1 MDSVER
7 VDQSTF
13 QQGLIKLTKE
23 VTQLLSRTKP
33 AAINGSGLLNFND
46 ASRLQE
52 ISGGS
57 EEIPS
62 VKKFIENRDFQGAI
76 TLLEYEKMN
85 GNINEETDLWLV
97 YCEFHRG
104 NYKQALLQYEAMNNP
119 LYAACCY
126 FYLGMYQ
133 EAHESILQAPKCPLQ
148 VRLSFHLAHKSD
160 DEASVLEF
168 HKQLRDVAE
177 DQLSLAAVHYLRAN
191 YQEAI
196 DIYKRLVLQN
206 KDLIALHV
214 YIALCYYKLDF
225 YDVSQEVLSVYLQ
238 KNPDSLIAL
247 NLKACNIYRLYNGR
261 SAEMEIRPLLDS
273 SNSSPFGKDLLQ
285 HNLVIFRNGDG
296 ALQVLPPLVDVIPE
310 AKLNLIIYYLRQD
323 ETKEAFDLMQD
334 VNPSIPAEYMLKG
347 IVYALVGQETNNVY
361 SISDYLCYAKEYLDT
376 AIQYLH
382 LVGGS
387 SSECD
392 TIPGRQCVASGFF
405 LQRQYEDVLLY
416 FNSIKSYLSNDDTFK
431 FNLAQV
437 QTVLG
442 HYKEAEEELVSITN
456 PNYRADY
463 TYMECL
469 TRCLVMNRK
478 ANMAWDIYSRMETS
492 AESLG
497 ILHLLANDCYRTGQF
512 YIASKAFDVLD
523 KYDPNP
529 EHAAAKRGACVGLL
543 QLVLSGRE
551 HRESLTEVLNLMR
564 GSPDPQMDNIVR
576 VINAWMK
583 ENRMKM

>member
-1 MDSVER
+1 M
-7 VDQSTF
+7 
-13 QQGLIKLTKE
+13 
-23 VTQLLSRTKP
+23 LLSRTKP
-33 AAINGSGLLNFND
+33 ATSNKNHSLVNLSEITKAQRMAVSP
-46 ASRLQE
+46 QE
-52 ISGGS
+52 V
-57 EEIPS
+57 PS
-62 VKKFIENRDFQGAI
+62 VTKFVENRDFQGAI
-76 TLLEYEKMN
+76 TLLEYQKQ
-85 GNINEETDLWLV
+85 NENASSETDLWLV

-104 NYKQALLQYEAMNNP
+104 NYKQALLQYETMNNS

-133 EAHESILQAPKCPLQ
+133 ESRELVLKSPKCPLQ
-148 VRLSFHLAHKSD
+148 VRLSFHLAHKTG
-160 DEASVLEF
+160 DEVSVLEF
-168 HKQLRDVAE
+168 HRQLRDVAE
-177 DQLSLAAVHYLRAN
+177 DQLSLAAVHFLRAH

-206 KDLIALHV
+206 KDLMALHV

-238 KNPDSLIAL
+238 KNPDSLIAI

-261 SAEMEIRPLLDS
+261 SAESEIRPLLEAQV
-273 SNSSPFGKDLLQ
+273 NCPFGKDLLN

-334 VNPSIPAEYMLKG
+334 VNPSLPAEYILKG
-347 IVYALVGQETNNVY
+347 IVYALIGQETNN
-361 SISDYLCYAKEYLDT
+361 KEYLDT

-387 SSECD
+387 ASECD
-392 TIPGRQCVASGFF
+392 TIPGRQCVASAFF

-437 QTVLG
+437 QTILG
-442 HYKEAEEELVSITN
+442 HYKEAEEELVTIQSAKYRSEY
-456 PNYRADY
+456 NYI
-463 TYMECL
+463 ECL

-478 ANMAWDIYSRMETS
+478 AVQAWEIYSRMETS

-512 YIASKAFDVLD
+512 YIAAKAFDVLD

-543 QLVLSGRE
+543 QMVLAGRE
-551 HRESLTEVLNLMR
+551 HREALSEAVNLMR
-564 GSPDPQMDNIVR
+564 GSPDPQMDHILR
-576 VINAWMK
+576 VIMNWAK
-583 ENRMKM
+583 ENRIKM

>member
-1 MDSVER
+1 M
-7 VDQSTF
+7 
-13 QQGLIKLTKE
+13 
-23 VTQLLSRTKP
+23 
-33 AAINGSGLLNFND
+33 
-46 ASRLQE
+46 
-52 ISGGS
+52 
-57 EEIPS
+57 
-62 VKKFIENRDFQGAI
+62 
-76 TLLEYEKMN
+76 
-85 GNINEETDLWLV
+85 
-97 YCEFHRG
+97 
-104 NYKQALLQYEAMNNP
+104 
-119 LYAACCY
+119 
-126 FYLGMYQ
+126 
-133 EAHESILQAPKCPLQ
+133 
-148 VRLSFHLAHKSD
+148 
-160 DEASVLEF
+160 
-168 HKQLRDVAE
+168 
-177 DQLSLAAVHYLRAN
+177 
-191 YQEAI
+191 
-196 DIYKRLVLQN
+196 
-206 KDLIALHV
+206 ALHV

-238 KNPDSLIAL
+238 KIPDSLIAL

-261 SAEMEIRPLLDS
+261 SAETEIRSLLES
-273 SNSSPFGKDLLQ
+273 QVNCPFGKDLLN

-296 ALQVLPPLVDVIPE
+296 ALQVLPPLVGVIPE

-334 VNPSIPAEYMLKG
+334 VNPSLPAEYILKG
-347 IVYALVGQETNNVY
+347 IVYALIGQETNN
-361 SISDYLCYAKEYLDT
+361 KEYLDT

-392 TIPGRQCVASGFF
+392 TIPGRQCVASAFF

-437 QTVLG
+437 QTILG
-442 HYKEAEEELVSITN
+442 HYKEAEEELVTIQSAKYRSEY
-456 PNYRADY
+456 NYI
-463 TYMECL
+463 ECL

-478 ANMAWDIYSRMETS
+478 AVQAWEIYSRMETS

-543 QLVLSGRE
+543 QMVLAGRE
-551 HRESLTEVLNLMR
+551 HREALSEVVNLMR
-564 GSPDPQMDNIVR
+564 GSPDPQMDHILR
-576 VINAWMK
+576 VINTWAK